1 MMDLNIK
8 LLPKHHR
15 FFAKEGY
22 LILEDV
28 LNAVD
33 SGKLQTWA
41 QEVHDLP
48 RTPEVPWIPYEVS
61 CLLNR
66 SVKPIY

>member
-48 RTPEVPWIPYEVS
+48 RTQR
-61 CLLNR
+61 CLGYPMR
-66 SVKPIY
+66 SVAY

>member
-1 MMDLNIK
+1 MDLNIK

-28 LNAVD
+28 LNTVN
-33 SGKLQTWA
+33 SKKLQIWA

-48 RTPEVPWIPYEVS
+48 RTSEVLWIPYEVS
-61 CLLNR
+61 WLFNR
-66 SVKPIY
+66 SVKPNH